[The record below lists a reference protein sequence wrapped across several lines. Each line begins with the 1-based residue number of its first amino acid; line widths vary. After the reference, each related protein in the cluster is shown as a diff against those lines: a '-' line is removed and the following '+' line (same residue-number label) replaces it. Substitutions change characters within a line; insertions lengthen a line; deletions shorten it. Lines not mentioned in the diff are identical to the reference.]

1 MVATLKEPGRGQCVA
16 GRQSV
21 RGNAVDLRMRPGRAK
36 QGLWMCALSAA
47 GCIQFPEESGNL
59 T

>member
-1 MVATLKEPGRGQCVA
+1 MRGD
-16 GRQSV
+16 
-21 RGNAVDLRMRPGRAK
+21 AVDLRMQPGRAK

-47 GCIQFPEESGNL
+47 GCIQFPEESGNR

>member
-1 MVATLKEPGRGQCVA
+1 MRGD
-16 GRQSV
+16 
-21 RGNAVDLRMRPGRAK
+21 AVGLRMQPGRAK

-47 GCIQFPEESGNL
+47 GCIQFPEESGNR